1 MDDLR
6 KPDTNNA
13 RGQTFLGVAGRG
25 NKPSRNVVVKVA
37 ALPVIGKNQKPITEA
52 EPKAERPT
60 NNQ

>member
-1 MDDLR
+1 VDGIRRSDI
-6 KPDTNNA
+6 DNA